1 MRGSEIFKNELDR
14 ITDSEIR
21 DLVVD
26 LLDHYVNPINY
37 EKPASST
44 GKHHPPF
51 ALGEGGLV
59 RHVKAVVI
67 VLTAIQEARPSLDWD
82 CLYAAAVLHDMWKYS
97 TSSRWTTKDHA
108 KRAADEIDFKAT
120 HIEDPDL
127 KARVFFIADIV
138 RGHMGRFD
146 NPEFD
151 DIADTLPEE
160 IPILHY
166 ADIIVSRQWYRYEEP
181 KEST

>member
-1 MRGSEIFKNELDR
+1 VRGSEIFKKELDR
-14 ITDSEIR
+14 ISSIEIR
-21 DLVVD
+21 DLVID
-26 LLDHYVNPINY
+26 LLDHHVNPINY

-59 RHVKAVVI
+59 RHVKAVVTI
-67 VLTAIQEARPSLDWD
+67 LTAIQEARPSLDWD
-82 CLYAAAVLHDMWKYS
+82 GLYAAAILHDMWKYS
-97 TSSRWTTKDHA
+97 TSSRWTAKDHA

-120 HIEDPDL
+120 NMPTEEL
-127 KARVFFIADIV
+127 KSKVYSIADMV

-166 ADIIVSRQWYRYEEP
+166 ADMIASRQWYRYEEP
-181 KEST
+181 KETT